1 MRGISSPAPRRR
13 SISLAQRS
21 EEHTSELS
29 HDQISYAVFC
39 LKKKKK
45 SRPVTTD
52 NGRANS
58 LRDVIV
64 TRGDVGEERT
74 ARILL
79 RLVVVLKFGPPLLL
93 SVEHGAQTRC

>member
-39 LKKKKK
+39 LKKKKLQLDNAFFVQQNVRTQNLNQHYRSCRELHITLGSDSDSCSGPCRFELAK
-45 SRPVTTD
+45 FSTTD
-52 NGRANS
+52 VCS
-58 LRDVIV
+58 
-64 TRGDVGEERT
+64 T
-74 ARILL
+74 
-79 RLVVVLKFGPPLLL
+79 
-93 SVEHGAQTRC
+93 